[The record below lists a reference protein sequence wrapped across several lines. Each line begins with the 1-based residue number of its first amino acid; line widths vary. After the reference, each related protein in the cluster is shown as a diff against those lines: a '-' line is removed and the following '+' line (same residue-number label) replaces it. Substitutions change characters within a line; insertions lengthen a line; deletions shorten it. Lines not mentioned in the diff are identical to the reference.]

1 MPELMKQ
8 LSFAKLDQGMD
19 MPHLLDIQ
27 TRAFESLL
35 QLDAASKNRE
45 DIGLER
51 VFKDLFPIADVHEN
65 FELTFKSYNLGEPKY
80 SVAECI
86 ERDMT
91 YSAPLKAHLGLN
103 VYEEVPGTDGKPT
116 KRLKNQIE
124 KEVYLGELPLLTP
137 LGTFVIN
144 GAERVIVS
152 QLHRSPGVVF
162 EESTHPNGQRLIS
175 ARIIPFRGSWVE
187 FTVDIHDVIF
197 VHIDKKKKFPATA
210 LLRAFGYGTN
220 SAILRLFFAVR
231 ELDLVKKR
239 ESRVDQRE
247 VLGAIIAE
255 DITLAGESV
264 DPDAPRLKTK
274 KARTQL
280 ERDQSELLVKEGDEL
295 TEEVFNR
302 LRRLKINKV
311 KVFASYTT
319 VDVRDEQDAVE
330 RGERPVR
337 RVVAVDAVDVESG
350 EVIAE
355 CGNNLTDTLLRRLKK
370 HGIGKVQVF
379 VTSGRAESM
388 LIKNT
393 LAKDPTNPALIGEE
407 ERKKRSWSTDAESGE
422 GKALQSIYA
431 LLRPGDAPN
440 KETAKQ
446 ALERLFFSPK
456 RYDLGR
462 VGRYKINQRLGT
474 NRPPSETVLTREDFI
489 AIIRYLVELH
499 EGRGYTDDIDHLGNR
514 RIRSVGELI
523 ANQFSVGLSRMA
535 RLVKERMSIN
545 TDPEKISLD
554 DLVNART
561 VSAVIQAFFGSSQL
575 SQFMDQ
581 TNPLAELTHKRRL
594 SALGPG
600 GLTRERAGFEVRDVH
615 YSQYGRM
622 CPIETPEG
630 PNIGLITSLACFA
643 RVNDLGFI
651 ETPYRVVKNGKVSGE
666 IEWLDA
672 NREEDVVIAQA
683 NAKLNDDS
691 TFVDELVLCRQ
702 RGDVPLV
709 APDRIDYMDVAPEQL
724 VSIAAALI
732 PFLEHDDANRA
743 LMGSNMQRQAVPLLN
758 PHTPLVGTGLEEK
771 VARDSGAVVIA
782 RRAGTV
788 TSVTADEIIVDTGAS
803 ERGGKK
809 DADRPLARLTQHDRY
824 RLKKYWRTNQD
835 TALNQRPLVAAGQKV
850 KAGEVL
856 ADGAST
862 EMGQLALGANVTVAF
877 MPWYGHNFEDAIVLS
892 ERLVKDDVYSSIH
905 IQELELHVRDTKRG
919 QEEITREI
927 PNVAEEAL
935 SDLDERGIVRIG
947 AHVKPG
953 DILVG
958 KITPKGETELSP
970 EEKLLT
976 AIFGEKAKD
985 VKDSSLKVPPG
996 MEGVVI
1002 DVKIFSRVED
1012 QVIEKDRGERI
1023 GEIRRMEGEEKV
1035 RVNDVRDAELAELLE
1050 GHTIDLA
1057 LKSGTVEEAIE
1068 KGTKLTSAMLRDMR
1082 MVTIDLKTFRV
1093 TDKKMNEKIR
1103 IIIDLANEEKAR
1115 IEEKAEERIDRVLQ
1129 PDELPPGV
1137 IQLVKVYMAEKRKV
1151 SVGDKMAGRH
1161 GNKGIV
1167 ARIVPEEDM
1176 PFLPDGR
1183 PVDIVLNPLGVP
1195 SRMNVGQ
1202 ILETHLGWAAK
1213 LLGFYAKT
1221 PVFQGANEREIGLLL
1236 RLAAVTWVK
1245 AALDLRTPA
1254 VTISEAE
1261 VHSILDDISS
1271 GLRHGERVELLADA
1285 SINALAARGV
1295 SPETRDV
1302 YNRIREFVAAAA
1314 QELAQREMGETD
1326 NQAAF
1331 HSAAAGDEEY
1341 EPGQRAHFKSAAS
1354 QIERKRNSD
1363 PASVLESLE
1372 LPSLASTYGKKS
1384 DVDVDAAAL
1393 ELMRLAGISAGGK
1406 VRLRDGRTGETF
1418 TNPVTVGEIYMLKLS
1433 HLVDDKI
1440 HARSIGPY
1448 SLVTQQPLAGKAQF
1462 GGQRFGEMEVWALEA
1477 YGAAHT
1483 LQEILTVKSD
1493 DVNGRSRVYEAIVKG
1508 QNLPEPGIPES
1519 FNVLV
1524 QELKALGIHVNMGA
1538 NVTSGYGLGNRSS
1551 IGNGSEE

>member
-8 LSFAKLDQGMD
+8 ISFAKLGEGME

-27 TRAFESLL
+27 TRAFEALL
-35 QLDAASKNRE
+35 QLDAAALARE
-45 DIGLER
+45 DVGLER
-51 VFKDLFPIADVHEN
+51 VFKDLFPISDVHEN
-65 FELTFKSYNLGEPKY
+65 FSLEFVRYSLGEPKY
-80 SVAECI
+80 TVEECI

-91 YSAPLKAHLGLN
+91 YSAPLKATLQLVIN
-103 VYEEVPGTDGKPT
+103 EVVNEQ
-116 KRLKNQIE
+116 KRPRNIIE

-187 FTVDIHDVIF
+187 FTVDIHDVIY

-220 SAILRLFFAVR
+220 SSILRLFFGER

-239 ESRVDQRE
+239 ESRTDQRE

-255 DITLAGESV
+255 NITLAGEAV
-264 DPDAPRLKTK
+264 VPDAPKLKTK

-280 ERDQSELLVKEGDEL
+280 ERDQSELLVQEGDEL

-302 LRRLKINKV
+302 LRRLKIDKV

-319 VDVRDEQDAVE
+319 IDLRDEMDAIE
-330 RGERPVR
+330 RGERSER
-337 RVVAVDAVDVESG
+337 RVIARDAVDVDSG

-355 CGNNLTDTLLRRLKK
+355 CGDKLSDTMIRKLRKAE
-370 HGIGKVQVF
+370 INKVQVF
-379 VTSGRAESM
+379 VTSGRAESA

-393 LAKDPTNPALIGEE
+393 IAKDPTHTEE
-407 ERKKRSWSTDAESGE
+407 E
-422 GKALQSIYA
+422 ALRQIYS

-440 KETAKQ
+440 RETAKQ

-474 NRPPSETVLTREDFI
+474 NRPASETVLTREDFI
-489 AIIRYLVELH
+489 AIVRYLVELH
-499 EGRGYTDDIDHLGNR
+499 EGRGFTDDIDHLGNR

-581 TNPLAELTHKRRL
+581 TNPLAELTNKRRL

-630 PNIGLITSLACFA
+630 PNIGLITSLATYA

-651 ETPYRVVKNGKVSGE
+651 ETPYRVVKDGKVGDE
-666 IEWLDA
+666 IAWLDA
-672 NREEDVVIAQA
+672 NREEDAIIAQA
-683 NAKLNDDS
+683 NAPLNDDG
-691 TFVDELVLCRQ
+691 TFAEDLVLARAQ
-702 RGDVPLV
+702 GDVPLTT
-709 APDRIDYMDVAPEQL
+709 PDRIDYMDVAPEQL

-758 PHTPLVGTGLEEK
+758 PRTPFVGTGLEK
-771 VARDSGAVVIA
+771 TVAVDSGAVVIA
-782 RRAGTV
+782 RRDGV
-788 TSVTADEIIVDTGAS
+788 VSRVTADEIIVDAGPTELAQAREEG
-803 ERGGKK
+803 RV
-809 DADRPLARLTQHDRY
+809 LARLTQHDRY
-824 RLKKYWRTNQD
+824 RLRKYWRTNQD
-835 TALNQRPLVAAGQKV
+835 TAINQRPLVKMGQEV
-850 KAGEVL
+850 KKGDVL
-856 ADGAST
+856 ADGAAT
-862 EMGQLALGANVTVAF
+862 EMGQLALGSNVVVAF

-1002 DVKIFSRVED
+1002 DVKIFSRIED
-1012 QVIEKDRGERI
+1012 QVVEKDRGERI
-1023 GEIRRMEGEEKV
+1023 GDIRRLEGEEKI
-1035 RVNDVRDAELAELLE
+1035 RVNEVRDAELMDLLE
-1050 GHTIDLA
+1050 GQTVSLA
-1057 LKSGTVEEAIE
+1057 LKSGTVEEAIPA
-1068 KGTKLTSAMLRDMR
+1068 GNRLNAQMLREMK
-1082 MVTIDLKTFRV
+1082 ISSLDLKTFRV
-1093 TDKKMNEKIR
+1093 EDKKMNER
-1103 IIIDLANEEKAR
+1103 VRTIIDLANEEKAKL
-1115 IEEKAEERIDRVLQ
+1115 EEKAEERIDRVLQ

-1236 RLAAVTWVK
+1236 KLAGLSWSRDALELKTPKLVIDDADVRTILADVK
-1245 AALDLRTPA
+1245 PSAAD
-1254 VTISEAE
+1254 V
-1261 VHSILDDISS
+1261 DK
-1271 GLRHGERVELLADA
+1271 VELLKDA
-1285 SINALAARGV
+1285 TINDLGHRAMSAETKAIFNRVRDYLASAAR
-1295 SPETRDV
+1295 
-1302 YNRIREFVAAAA
+1302 
-1314 QELAQREMGETD
+1314 ELAERDAAEVAS
-1326 NQAAF
+1326 QAAF
-1331 HSAAAGDEEY
+1331 HQGAQEDE
-1341 EPGQRAHFKSAAS
+1341 
-1354 QIERKRNSD
+1354 
-1363 PASVLESLE
+1363 
-1372 LPSLASTYGKKS
+1372 
-1384 DVDVDAAAL
+1384 
-1393 ELMRLAGISAGGK
+1393 
-1406 VRLRDGRTGETF
+1406 
-1418 TNPVTVGEIYMLKLS
+1418 
-1433 HLVDDKI
+1433 
-1440 HARSIGPY
+1440 
-1448 SLVTQQPLAGKAQF
+1448 
-1462 GGQRFGEMEVWALEA
+1462 
-1477 YGAAHT
+1477 
-1483 LQEILTVKSD
+1483 
-1493 DVNGRSRVYEAIVKG
+1493 
-1508 QNLPEPGIPES
+1508 
-1519 FNVLV
+1519 
-1524 QELKALGIHVNMGA
+1524 
-1538 NVTSGYGLGNRSS
+1538 
-1551 IGNGSEE
+1551 

>member
-1 MPELMKQ
+1 MAESLTQ
-8 LSFAKLDQGMD
+8 ISFGKLATGMD

-27 TRAFESLL
+27 TRAFEALL
-35 QLDAASKNRE
+35 QLDAAAHDRE
-45 DIGLER
+45 DVGLER

-65 FELTFKSYNLGEPKY
+65 FSLEFVRYALGEPKY
-80 SVAECI
+80 TVEECI

-91 YSAPLKAHLGLN
+91 YSAPLKATL
-103 VYEEVPGTDGKPT
+103 
-116 KRLKNQIE
+116 RLIVNETLADNTRRPKNIIE
-124 KEVYLGELPLLTP
+124 KEVYLGELPMITP

-152 QLHRSPGVVF
+152 QLHRSPGIVF
-162 EESTHPNGQRLIS
+162 EEQTHPNGQRLLS

-187 FTVDIHDVIF
+187 FTVDIHDVIY

-210 LLRAFGYGTN
+210 LLRAFGYGSN
-220 SAILRLFFAVR
+220 ADLLRLFFAER
-231 ELDLVKKR
+231 ELDLTKSR
-239 ESRVDQRE
+239 ESRADVKE
-247 VLGAIIAE
+247 VLGAIVAE
-255 DITLAGESV
+255 DITLAGELAE
-264 DPDAPRLKTK
+264 APVVEEGKKAKKETK
-274 KARTQL
+274 KAREAR
-280 ERDQSELLVKEGDEL
+280 ERAEADLLVRVGDEL
-295 TEEVFNR
+295 TDEVWNR
-302 LRRLKINKV
+302 LRRQGVKTV
-311 KVFASYTT
+311 KVFASTIK
-319 VDVRDEQDAVE
+319 VDLRDELDAFE
-330 RGERPVR
+330 RGERPTPRVLAR
-337 RVVAVDAVDVESG
+337 DVVDNDGEVLAEKDQKLTETLVKKLRKAEIARVVCFTA
-350 EVIAE
+350 
-355 CGNNLTDTLLRRLKK
+355 
-370 HGIGKVQVF
+370 
-379 VTSGRAESM
+379 SGRADSA
-388 LIKNT
+388 LVKNT
-393 LAKDPTNPALIGEE
+393 LAKDPTGRDRNGNPVDSQLGEE
-407 ERKKRSWSTDAESGE
+407 T
-422 GKALQSIYA
+422 ALKQIYA

-440 KETAKQ
+440 RETAKQ

-462 VGRYKINQRLGT
+462 VGRYKINQRMDLKTPAGH
-474 NRPPSETVLTREDFI
+474 TVLTVEDF
-489 AIIRYLVELH
+489 VELVRH
-499 EGRGYTDDIDHLGNR
+499 LIDLREGRGDVDDIDQLGNR

-545 TDPEKISLD
+545 TDPERISLD

-651 ETPYRVVKNGKVSGE
+651 ETPYLIVKNGKVTGE
-666 IEWLDA
+666 ISWLDA
-672 NREEDVVIAQA
+672 NREDNAIIAQA
-683 NAKLNDDS
+683 NARLKSDGS
-691 TFVDELVLCRQ
+691 FEDELVLCRQ
-702 RGDVPLV
+702 RGDVPLTP
-709 APDRIDYMDVAPEQL
+709 PDRIDYMDVAPEQL

-743 LMGSNMQRQAVPLLN
+743 LMGSNMQRQAVPLVN
-758 PHTPLVGTGLEEK
+758 PKTPYVGTGLEAK
-771 VARDSGAVVIA
+771 VARDSGAVVLA
-782 RRAGTV
+782 RRGGVV
-788 TSVTADEIIVDTGAS
+788 TRVTADEIIVDAGL
-803 ERGGKK
+803 GGSKK
-809 DADRPLARLTQHDRY
+809 DADTPLMRLQQQDRY
-824 RLKKYWRTNQD
+824 KLRKFWRTNQD
-835 TALNQRPLVAAGQKV
+835 TAINQRPICRVGQKV
-850 KAGEVL
+850 KAGDVL
-856 ADGAST
+856 ADGAAT
-862 EMGQLALGANVTVAF
+862 EQGQLALGSNVTVAF
-877 MPWYGHNFEDAIVLS
+877 MTWYGHNFEDAIVLS

-919 QEEITREI
+919 KEEITREI
-927 PNVAEEAL
+927 PNVAEESL
-935 SDLDERGIVRIG
+935 VDLDERGIVRIG
-947 AHVKPG
+947 ASVKPG

-996 MEGVVI
+996 MEGTVI
-1002 DVKIFSRVED
+1002 DVKIFSRIED
-1012 QVIEKDRGERI
+1012 SVVEKDRGERI
-1023 GEIRRMEGEEKV
+1023 GEVRRLEGEDKI
-1035 RVNDVRDAELAELLE
+1035 RVNDVRDEELRDLLE
-1050 GHTIDLA
+1050 GQTVSLA
-1057 LKSGTVEEAIE
+1057 LRAGTVEEALSA
-1068 KGTKLTSAMLRDMR
+1068 GTKLTKDILAETRFSQL
-1082 MVTIDLKTFRV
+1082 DLKSFRV
-1093 TDKKMNEKIR
+1093 ENKKVNDEMR
-1103 IIIDLANEEKAR
+1103 AIIDAANEVKAK
-1115 IEEKAEERIDRVLQ
+1115 IEERAEERIDRILQ

-1137 IQLVKVYMAEKRKV
+1137 IQLVKVYLAEKRKV

-1221 PVFQGANEREIGLLL
+1221 PVFQGANEQEIGLLL
-1236 RLAAVTWVK
+1236 KLAGVTWGMQALSLDVVVPQIGKAEVEAILADVKPADEEEARTRLLETANLDLLGGRSMSQATRDIFHGVRDALAA
-1245 AALDLRTPA
+1245 AAK
-1254 VTISEAE
+1254 
-1261 VHSILDDISS
+1261 
-1271 GLRHGERVELLADA
+1271 
-1285 SINALAARGV
+1285 ALAAREAAEIGRQV
-1295 SPETRDV
+1295 AFHQEMSESESASAADK
-1302 YNRIREFVAAAA
+1302 AAAKTA
-1314 QELAQREMGETD
+1314 LKALEKRQAAEPADLLEEQELPNLAQLLR
-1326 NQAAF
+1326 
-1331 HSAAAGDEEY
+1331 
-1341 EPGQRAHFKSAAS
+1341 
-1354 QIERKRNSD
+1354 
-1363 PASVLESLE
+1363 
-1372 LPSLASTYGKKS
+1372 KKS
-1384 DVDVDAAAL
+1384 DADVDAAAA
-1393 ELMRLAGISAGGK
+1393 ELLRLAGLTTAGK

-1418 TNPVTVGEIYMLKLS
+1418 ASPVTVGEIYMLKLS

-1483 LQEILTVKSD
+1483 LQELLTVKSD

-1524 QELKALGIHVNMGA
+1524 KELQALGIKVTLGA
-1538 NVTSGYGLGNRSS
+1538 TDDGEGFAADPTTPA
-1551 IGNGSEE
+1551 E